1 MIKSS
6 IFQKYFS
13 RVTAILALCS
23 LFFVPLL
30 SSFRKSEL
38 NSSVPVEAKKAPEIE
53 LVSPSGKK
61 IKLSKLK
68 GKMVLV
74 DFWAS
79 WCGPCRRENPNVVE
93 AYKKYKSAR
102 FTNGKGFEVFSVS
115 LDREEAPWK
124 KAIADDFL
132 TWKNHGWDK
141 DGIASKAYS
150 VYSIPSGFLVDGDG
164 NIVAQGQELRGLG
177 LHITLDKYIK
187 K

>member
-1 MIKSS
+1 MKKMVIRFAK
-6 IFQKYFS
+6 FA
-13 RVTAILALCS
+13 AILALCS

-30 SSFRKSEL
+30 SSFRGSEL
-38 NSSVPVEAKKAPEIE
+38 NSNVPLEPKKAPEIE

-93 AYKKYKSAR
+93 AYKKYKTAK
-102 FTNGKGFEVFSVS
+102 FTNAKGFEVFSVS

-141 DGIASKAYS
+141 DGIASKAYN
-150 VYSIPSGFLVDGDG
+150 VYSIPSGFLVDGEG

-177 LHITLDKYIK
+177 LHIALDKYIK